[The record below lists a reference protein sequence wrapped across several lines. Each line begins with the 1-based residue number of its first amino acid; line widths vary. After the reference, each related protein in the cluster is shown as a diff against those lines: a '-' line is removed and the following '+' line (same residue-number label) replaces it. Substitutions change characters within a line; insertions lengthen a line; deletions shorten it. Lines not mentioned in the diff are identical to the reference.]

1 MITPD
6 PMNAPPQANFE
17 TLLSR
22 IRSPALLA
30 VARLWNEAR
39 GARRMPRWSDLK
51 SPALSPYS
59 KMLWGYN
66 YDSKTGDFTGSLL
79 GRKLEKWVG
88 EDFCHSPLSDLHSI
102 VNFKESNAYLTKI
115 VTAPLAGRSSGRLF
129 MVDDLAVTGERIAL
143 PVAEDGKTGDAVFG
157 ASDFVSPPLLKPA
170 ELVYENVEWY
180 KI

>member
-1 MITPD
+1 
-6 PMNAPPQANFE
+6 
-17 TLLSR
+17 
-22 IRSPALLA
+22 
-30 VARLWNEAR
+30 
-39 GARRMPRWSDLK
+39 
-51 SPALSPYS
+51 
-59 KMLWGYN
+59 MLWGYN

-129 MVDDLAVTGERIAL
+129 TVDDLAVTGERIAL
-143 PVAEDGKTGDAVFG
+143 PLAEDGKTGDAVFG
-157 ASDFVSPPLLKPA
+157 ASDFVAPPLLKPA
-170 ELVYENVEWY
+170 ELVHENVEWY